1 MGLAPASLTFQS
13 SLFTGLP
20 FTECGGSLLSP
31 RDLLGFLASHCREWG
46 KPALE
51 NWVKK
56 WGGAVK
62 GCGQK
67 TRKPSLCSD
76 ASPVLEGDSSSG
88 QSDAIVDSRV
98 Q

>member
-56 WGGAVK
+56 WGG
-62 GCGQK
+62 GG
-67 TRKPSLCSD
+67 
-76 ASPVLEGDSSSG
+76 
-88 QSDAIVDSRV
+88 
-98 Q
+98 